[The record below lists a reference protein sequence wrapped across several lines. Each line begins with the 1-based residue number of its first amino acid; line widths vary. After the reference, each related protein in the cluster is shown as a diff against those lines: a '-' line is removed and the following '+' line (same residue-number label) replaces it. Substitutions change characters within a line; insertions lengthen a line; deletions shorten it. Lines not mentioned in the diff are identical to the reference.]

1 MAEYPPEDKL
11 PEASKAKGE
20 AAWGWALV
28 SYLRGDPRK
37 RVDEFMKKAE
47 ADKAKR
53 PKLLCPVLR
62 ALMDKDEK
70 TFTETLLA
78 YLAYYR
84 KSEFKLDLD
93 KLLAFDGTTLYHLG
107 RKQGFK
113 VHLPENVADH
123 VIRFD

>member
-1 MAEYPPEDKL
+1 M
-11 PEASKAKGE
+11 PEAAKARGE
-20 AAWGWALV
+20 TAWVWALI
-28 SYLRGDPRK
+28 SFLRGEPRK
-37 RVDEFMKKAE
+37 RVEGFIAKAE

-62 ALMDKDEK
+62 ALIENDAAGFEK
-70 TFTETLLA
+70 TLLA

-93 KLLAFDGTTLYHLG
+93 KLLALDGTTLYHLG

-113 VHLPENVADH
+113 VQLPENVVDH
-123 VIRFD
+123 VIHLN